1 METDPSQIKL
11 LKDAMEAGIERRDMG
26 DGCYPCAYD
35 CELFASRPCKH
46 LEIIWREN
54 PHLAP
59 QAYQTTAAT
68 RSVAMPHT
76 EALPLSKVME
86 AYKEASDDQQTLISQ
101 AILSIQAGQVRRPP
115 Q

>member
-1 METDPSQIKL
+1 
-11 LKDAMEAGIERRDMG
+11 
-26 DGCYPCAYD
+26 
-35 CELFASRPCKH
+35 
-46 LEIIWREN
+46 
-54 PHLAP
+54 
-59 QAYQTTAAT
+59 
-68 RSVAMPHT
+68 MPHT